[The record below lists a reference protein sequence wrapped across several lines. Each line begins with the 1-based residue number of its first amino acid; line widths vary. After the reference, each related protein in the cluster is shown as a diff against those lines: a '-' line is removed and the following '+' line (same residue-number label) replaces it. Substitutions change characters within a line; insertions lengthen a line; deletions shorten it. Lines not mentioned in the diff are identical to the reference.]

1 MLMFELKEKKI
12 LKLFLVENICIYM
25 IDWIGKGESLCI
37 QLKFFFVLIV
47 LEKKDYIVIVINFR
61 LIYFKS

>member
-1 MLMFELKEKKI
+1 MLMFDLKEKKI
-12 LKLFLVENICIYM
+12 LKVFLVENICIYV

-37 QLKFFFVLIV
+37 EIKYFFVMIV
-47 LEKKDYIVIVINFR
+47 LENNYFVIVLNCR